1 MKQILIFL
9 FLCLTVLSIKTGAGE
24 VTGAGGPMMKM
35 LAQHGYSTAF
45 LNDNGLKVILGE
57 VTGAGRTLPTED
69 IEAFL
74 TKTQVLLAQDIVRLD
89 FKNPSLGKTLKDISS
104 VEFVKNTIKKKDI
117 HGVVFK
123 K

>member
-9 FLCLTVLSIKTGAGE
+9 FLCLTVLSMKVGAGE

-35 LAQHGYSTAF
+35 LAKHGYSKEFMQAHGF
-45 LNDNGLKVILGE
+45 KVILGE

-74 TKTQVLLAQDIVRLD
+74 TSDAVLNSQDIVRFD
-89 FKNPSLGKTLKDISS
+89 FKNPSLGKSFKDISS
-104 VEFVKNTIKKKDI
+104 VEFVQHVVFKKDI
-117 HGVVFK
+117 RGVVFK
-123 K
+123 